1 MNKFIFTVIL
11 CLLTSTS
18 SYAQLIELE
27 QKIKTIIN
35 DKKATVGVSILFDD
49 NTSISIN
56 DGYRY
61 PTMSVYKFYEA
72 LAILD
77 SLNKKRL
84 PLETEIFINKSDL
97 LPKTHS
103 PLRDKYP
110 NGDIKLS
117 IKELLE
123 YSICYSDN
131 NACDILFKY
140 IGGPEVVNKYVKD
153 LKVNNISIIATEE
166 VMNENSENQ
175 YLNWTVP
182 SSSTSLLNLFLEKNL
197 FPQIYKDFLINT
209 LISATSGPNK
219 IKGLLPK
226 DVVVGHKTGSSF
238 RNEFGI
244 QIGENDLG
252 FIQLPNGKKFTI
264 GVFIMNSMESDSTNC
279 SIIANISKLAY
290 DYYNK

>member
-11 CLLTSTS
+11 WLLTSTS

-27 QKIKTIIN
+27 QNIKTIIK

-166 VMNENSENQ
+166 VMNENIENQ

-209 LISATSGPNK
+209 LISTTSGPNK